1 MLAYQNGDGSAFDLL
16 YQRHKAPL
24 YRYFLRQSVDQA
36 SAEELYQEVWLSLIR
51 ASARYQV
58 TAKFT
63 TYLYHLAHN
72 KLIDHYRK
80 NKKFQ
85 NSYQQA
91 DHGNNNNGDDEINRL
106 PAGESDEP
114 AYQLQE
120 NLLIDK
126 LKSILE
132 DLPAAQREAFL
143 LKEEGGLSVVEI
155 AEVCQVNIETAKSRI
170 RYAVARIKQGL
181 VAAEDEG

>member
-1 MLAYQNGDGSAFDLL
+1 MLAYQNGDGSAFDHL

-36 SAEELYQEVWLSLIR
+36 SAEELYQDVWLSLIR

-80 NKKFQ
+80 NKKFK

-91 DHGNNNNGDDEINRL
+91 NDQDGEDEIDKL

-114 AYQLQE
+114 DYKLQE
-120 NLLIDK
+120 NLLLK
-126 LKSILE
+126 RLKSILQ

-143 LKEEGGLSVVEI
+143 LKEEGGLSVEEI
-155 AEVCQVNIETAKSRI
+155 AEVCGVNAETAKSRI
-170 RYAVARIKQGL
+170 RYAVARIKKGL
-181 VAAEDEG
+181 VSTEEKA

>member
-1 MLAYQNGDGSAFDLL
+1 MLAYQNGNGSAFDLL

-51 ASARYQV
+51 ASSRYQV

-80 NKKFQ
+80 NKKFK
-85 NSYQQA
+85 NSYQQPSA
-91 DHGNNNNGDDEINRL
+91 QDGADEIDKL

-114 AYQLQE
+114 DYQLQAQ
-120 NLLIDK
+120 LLLDR

-143 LKEEGGLSVVEI
+143 LKEEGGLSVAEI
-155 AEVCQVNIETAKSRI
+155 AEVCQVNTETAKSRI

>member
-63 TYLYHLAHN
+63 TYTAKFTTYLYHLAHN

-85 NSYQQA
+85 SSYKQI
-91 DHGNNNNGDDEINRL
+91 DDDDNNNNGDNEVNRL
-106 PAGESDEP
+106 PASESDEP

-120 NLLIDK
+120 NILLDR
-126 LKSILE
+126 LRFYRRHNE
-132 DLPAAQREAFL
+132 RPF
-143 LKEEGGLSVVEI
+143 
-155 AEVCQVNIETAKSRI
+155 
-170 RYAVARIKQGL
+170 Y
-181 VAAEDEG
+181 

>member
-1 MLAYQNGDGSAFDLL
+1 MLAYQHGDGSAFDLL

-36 SAEELYQEVWLSLIR
+36 SAEELYQDVWLSLIR
-51 ASARYQV
+51 ASGRYRV

-80 NKKFQ
+80 NKKFRHSYKMVDDH
-85 NSYQQA
+85 NS
-91 DHGNNNNGDDEINRL
+91 DDEVNNL
-106 PAGESDEP
+106 QAGESDEP
-114 AYQLQE
+114 DYQLQTH
-120 NLLIDK
+120 LLLDK
-126 LKSILE
+126 LKSILQ

-143 LKEEGGLSVVEI
+143 LKEEGGLSVQEI
-155 AEVCQVNIETAKSRI
+155 AEVCGVNAETAKSRI
-170 RYAVARIKQGL
+170 RYAVARIKKGL
-181 VAAEDEG
+181 VSAGGEV

>member
-1 MLAYQNGDGSAFDLL
+1 MLAYQNGNGSAFDLL

-36 SAEELYQEVWLSLIR
+36 SAEELYQDVWLSLIR

-80 NKKFQ
+80 NKKYKK
-85 NSYQQA
+85 NSYQQVN
-91 DHGNNNNGDDEINRL
+91 DENGEDELDQL

-114 AYQLQE
+114 DYKLQE
-120 NLLIDK
+120 NILLGR
-126 LKSILE
+126 LKSILQ
-132 DLPAAQREAFL
+132 DLPATQREAFL
-143 LKEEGGLSVVEI
+143 LKEEGGLSLEEI
-155 AEVCQVNIETAKSRI
+155 AEVCGVNAETAKSRI
-170 RYAVARIKQGL
+170 RYAVARIKKGL
-181 VAAEDEG
+181 VSAEEKV